1 MIRLPPRSTRTDTL
15 FPSTTLFRAGRFRK
29 HPPALRNPCRVALFQ
44 RRRAPDAAVYD
55 RRIGGRKMKRGDR
68 HAMSEADG
76 QHRRPAP
83 GIGRQGAA
91 ALLQFDVDRRHERSE
106 EHTSELQSLMR
117 ISYAVFC
124 LQKKTK

>member
-1 MIRLPPRSTRTDTL
+1 MRISDWSSDVCSSDL
-15 FPSTTLFRAGRFRK
+15 
-29 HPPALRNPCRVALFQ
+29 LFQ

-91 ALLQFDVDRRHERSE
+91 ALLQFDVDRRHEPPLSQIGALPPHADLVGDPRGA
-106 EHTSELQSLMR
+106 
-117 ISYAVFC
+117 AVAGMDAYPGERTTPTR
-124 LQKKTK
+124 KSGV